1 MLKLIQEVGKMN
13 IVTEI
18 RKRFTGKFQFIEYKY
33 ILQHTRLLWLIDYIS
48 LPCFLNF
55 YNLEL

>member
-13 IVTEI
+13 IVTKI

-33 ILQHTRLLWLIDYIS
+33 ILQHTRLL
-48 LPCFLNF
+48 
-55 YNLEL
+55 